1 AGDHVLEAA
10 DGVDAFSHLS
20 ASSASIVLVILDL
33 AMPRMSGFTFRQQ
46 QLADAEYA
54 LIPTIVVSGRTL
66 GQDQIA
72 RLRVRALLPK
82 PFVFEE
88 LMRLVRAYAAPPRR

>member
-1 AGDHVLEAA
+1 
-10 DGVDAFSHLS
+10 
-20 ASSASIVLVILDL
+20 
-33 AMPRMSGFTFRQQ
+33 MPRMSGFKFREQ

-66 GQDQIA
+66 GQDEIE

-88 LMRLVRAYAAPPRR
+88 LMRFVRAHAAPQRT